1 MKEHTAAE
9 KRFFA
14 NATVIGALRV
24 IFGRLSEANVPL
36 SPLSEIAQTSSG
48 GTPDRNNSSYYG
60 GSIPWM
66 KSGELTDGEVTK
78 IEETI
83 TELGLANSSAKVL
96 PVGTLLIA
104 LYGATV
110 GKTGILGV
118 EAASNQAVCAVLPRT
133 QNVCGRYLFWFLRRK
148 REEFLQMSFGGA
160 QPNISQKIL
169 RDTLVPLP
177 SLSVQETIASFLDA
191 VEKRLRDQSIPLPE
205 LPAPLS
211 EQRRVVA
218 RIEELSAQIREAR
231 TLRHQA
237 AQEADALFTTET
249 TRRFNA
255 LLTCPQHPISSLGMN
270 DENPIQI
277 GPFGAQLHK
286 TEFVDEGV
294 PVLNVGNVWPQGLR
308 LDNLDH
314 VSSEKADELRRYA
327 IQSGDLLFAR
337 SGATL
342 GKVCLVP
349 PSCDGWLM
357 TGHLFRVRFDPGRV
371 LNKFAFIAFRASL
384 QIQEQVFGQ
393 VRGAT
398 RPGFNTTL
406 LSKVLLPLP
415 PLSEQR
421 RIVAELDALQAE
433 VDALKR
439 LQAET
444 SAELDALLPA
454 ILDRAFKGEL

>member
-1 MKEHTAAE
+1 MSTWAKVKLGEVLRHRKEFITIDDVVSYRRPRVQQHGKGIVLRDE
-9 KRFFA
+9 
-14 NATVIGALRV
+14 IPGALIKTKSQQVCRRGEFLV
-24 IFGRLSEANVPL
+24 AEIDAKVGGFGVVPDAL
-36 SPLSEIAQTSSG
+36 H
-48 GTPDRNNSSYYG
+48 
-60 GSIPWM
+60 GSIVSSHYFLFEIQQ
-66 KSGELTDGEVTK
+66 KKLD
-78 IEETI
+78 I
-83 TELGLANSSAKVL
+83 LFLAYFVQTPGFFEQVNAQGSTNYAAIRPSHVL
-96 PVGTLLIA
+96 N
-104 LYGATV
+104 Y
-110 GKTGILGV
+110 
-118 EAASNQAVCAVLPRT
+118 E
-133 QNVCGRYLFWFLRRK
+133 
-148 REEFLQMSFGGA
+148 
-160 QPNISQKIL
+160 
-169 RDTLVPLP
+169 
-177 SLSVQETIASFLDA
+177 
-191 VEKRLRDQSIPLPE
+191 IPLP
-205 LPAPLS
+205 PLS

-218 RIEELSAQIREAR
+218 RIEELSAQIHEAR
-231 TLRHQA
+231 TLRQQA
-237 AQEADALFTTET
+237 TQEADALFTTET

-255 LLTCPQHPISSLGMN
+255 LLTSPQHPISSLGIN
-270 DENPIQI
+270 GENPIQI

-308 LDNLDH
+308 LDYLDH
-314 VSSEKADELRRYA
+314 VSTEKADELRRYA

-349 PSCDGWLM
+349 PPCDGWLM
-357 TGHLFRVRFDPGRV
+357 TGHLFRVRFDPSRV

-393 VRGAT
+393 IRGAT

-406 LSKVLLPLP
+406 LGKVKLPLP
-415 PLSEQR
+415 SLAEQR